1 MRKQNLNFD
10 KILDKNPKLY
20 FKLQLQRLIELIRQ
34 GKIDEA
40 LNFAQEELAPISEKN
55 KEFLEDIEKT
65 MSLLAFESVENSPLK
80 DLLDDSQRQKTAS
93 EVNAA
98 ILESQSQEKS
108 LFSRQFPLYCIHIF
122 VDPKLPNLLNILE
135 WA

>member
-1 MRKQNLNFD
+1 M
-10 KILDKNPKLY
+10 DKNPKLY

-40 LNFAQEELAPISEKN
+40 LIFAQEELAPISEKN

-65 MSLLAFESVENSPLK
+65 MSLLAFESIENSPMK
-80 DLLDDSQRQKTAS
+80 ELLDDGQRQKTAS

-108 LFSRQFPLYCIHIF
+108 LNYLIPCVILSNYCFLKIQNYPIY
-122 VDPKLPNLLNILE
+122 
-135 WA
+135 